1 MHKITRKSEEVV
13 DIELTRGDSLFL
25 EFKLTKDGEPY
36 TPEAGSSCRFAMKK
50 AYTDADVILE
60 KNIPIESMILSLA
73 PADTKTQQMKATFVY
88 DVQLTDSSGN
98 VETFV
103 KGKFKLTE
111 EVD

>member
-1 MHKITRKSEEVV
+1 MHKITRKSEDVV

-25 EFKLTKDGEPY
+25 EFRLTKDGETY
-36 TPEAGSSCRFAMKK
+36 TPEEGSSCRFAMKK
-50 AYTDADVILE
+50 AYTDATVILE
-60 KNIPIESMILSLA
+60 KTIPTDTMVLSLA
-73 PADTKTQQMKATFVY
+73 PEDTKTQQMKATFVY
-88 DVQLTDSSGN
+88 DVQLTDASGN